1 MDGAEV
7 STTTSTGTDG
17 STTTTQTVQP
27 VAQGAGGS
35 DGLADIPLAR
45 DSNGNPL
52 LQVGLPSGVGIQV
65 SSVSGG
71 SQDLGSRVG
80 AALGSGANADPA
92 FGAAVT
98 DGLNS
103 AFGGTPPA
111 NLVVRSLSLSVQGD
125 VPPSQPIR
133 ISGSSS
139 ANEALVID
147 VSHLPPGTVLDLS
160 DVPFAVIVGNT
171 TLTGGTGRNVVV
183 ADGGSQTMVLGEDD
197 DELHAGA
204 GDDIVGSKGGN
215 DKLFGD
221 EGNDWVVGGVGND
234 ELHGGAGNDVL
245 QGGASDAGKW
255 SFKLDAQGQ
264 LLASFTPT
272 NADLADS
279 TGFSASGVW
288 TTASGSGNVTDGRFS
303 FVHQSYSLVQ
313 DTALL
318 VHALTGRLPSVSE
331 MGALAGGAFS
341 SQELG
346 AMAHAYF
353 LQQHPA
359 LATQAV
365 EAQVAAVIAQAGGGS
380 VSDSGLVGLGVQH
393 LAAGG
398 SWADIWLALAR
409 HHTHSAALTD
419 AQGNLSLVH
428 QSLLGETGWS
438 ASGGDDTLVGGA
450 GNDVLVGGSGRNTL
464 DGGEGTDM
472 AVFFGQAAD
481 YQLARSG
488 NDVLVRHKHS
498 GDVSTVRDTELFM
511 FSGQAWALNASLPL
525 GEDFVDLSAS
535 ASGPLVLVG
544 TQQLQSIGFHPDWV
558 V

>member
-1 MDGAEV
+1 
-7 STTTSTGTDG
+7 
-17 STTTTQTVQP
+17 
-27 VAQGAGGS
+27 
-35 DGLADIPLAR
+35 
-45 DSNGNPL
+45 
-52 LQVGLPSGVGIQV
+52 
-65 SSVSGG
+65 
-71 SQDLGSRVG
+71 
-80 AALGSGANADPA
+80 
-92 FGAAVT
+92 
-98 DGLNS
+98 
-103 AFGGTPPA
+103 
-111 NLVVRSLSLSVQGD
+111 
-125 VPPSQPIR
+125 
-133 ISGSSS
+133 
-139 ANEALVID
+139 
-147 VSHLPPGTVLDLS
+147 
-160 DVPFAVIVGNT
+160 
-171 TLTGGTGRNVVV
+171 
-183 ADGGSQTMVLGEDD
+183 
-197 DELHAGA
+197 
-204 GDDIVGSKGGN
+204 
-215 DKLFGD
+215 
-221 EGNDWVVGGVGND
+221 VVGGVGND

-380 VSDSGLVGLGVQH
+380 VADSGLVSLGVQH

-398 SWADIWLALAR
+398 NWADIWLALAR

-438 ASGGDDTLVGGA
+438 VSGGDDTLMGGA

-525 GEDFVDLSAS
+525 GEDFVDLPAS